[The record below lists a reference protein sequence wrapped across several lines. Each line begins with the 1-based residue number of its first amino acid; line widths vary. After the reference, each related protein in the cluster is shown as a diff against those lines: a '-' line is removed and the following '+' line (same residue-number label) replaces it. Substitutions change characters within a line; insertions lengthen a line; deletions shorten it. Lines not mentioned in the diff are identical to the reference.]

1 MRIAL
6 LSDVHGNLPAF
17 QAVLADVEAEGVDGV
32 WCLGDLVGYGAQPD
46 ECVALRPRGAATCRW
61 PATTTSS

>member
-17 QAVLADVEAEGVDGV
+17 QAVLADVDSHSVEEI
-32 WCLGDLVGYGAQPD
+32 WCLGDLVGYGAEPD
-46 ECVALRPRGAATCRW
+46 G
-61 PATTTSS
+61 